1 MQESHKHMDDDVDL
15 EAEIERE
22 LEQAEKERLAMAAA
36 KRRPK
41 LLEVRS
47 AIHHVSKNTVQICFR
62 QKFCQKLSKLG
73 LVVVVEIWH
82 IWRSYKTELA

>member
-1 MQESHKHMDDDVDL
+1 MDDDVDL

-47 AIHHVSKNTVQICFR
+47 AIHHVSKILC
-62 QKFCQKLSKLG
+62 KFVFVKSSAKNYQN
-73 LVVVVEIWH
+73 
-82 IWRSYKTELA
+82 

>member
-1 MQESHKHMDDDVDL
+1 MDDDVDL

-41 LLEVRS
+41 LLEVGCHCHTPCVKKYCANLFS
-47 AIHHVSKNTVQICFR
+47 SKVLPKIIKIRPNGNLT
-62 QKFCQKLSKLG
+62 
-73 LVVVVEIWH
+73 H
-82 IWRSYKTELA
+82 LA